1 MDEHPSKTD
10 AEAGVTATLA
20 AIRDGD
26 RDAKD
31 QLVGLIYDDL
41 RATAA
46 RFMRRERVDHTLQPT
61 ALVNESLVRLLD
73 TSSLKRI
80 EDRGHLIAAATVA
93 FKRVLIDHARARSA
107 QKRSR
112 GGARVPLTDV
122 EMHATAPAETA
133 GPPDAEEAANPFDLL
148 LDWYDEQGLDILVVD
163 QALDEL
169 RELERRWFDV
179 VLLRFF
185 GGFTIDQTAELLAVS
200 PRTVNQDWNQARAWL
215 RVKLED
221 EHAGGSDAAAS
232 PDGPLRG
239 GEPSRGT

>member
-1 MDEHPSKTD
+1 MDERPSKPESAAD
-10 AEAGVTATLA
+10 VTATLA
-20 AIRDGD
+20 AIRGGD
-26 RDAKD
+26 RDAKER
-31 QLVGLIYDDL
+31 LVGLIYEDL

-46 RFMRRERVDHTLQPT
+46 RFMRRERLDHTLQPT

-73 TSSLKRI
+73 TAALKRI

-122 EMHATAPAETA
+122 EMHVTAPKETA
-133 GPPDAEEAANPFDLL
+133 GPPDIEDAANPFDLL
-148 LDWYDEQGLDILVVD
+148 LDWYDDQGLDILVVD
-163 QALDEL
+163 QALEEL
-169 RELERRWFDV
+169 RDLERRWFDI

-185 GGFTIDQTAELLAVS
+185 GGFTIDQCAELLGVS

-221 EHAGGSDAAAS
+221 EHAGGSGAAAS
-232 PDGPLRG
+232 GDGPLRG
-239 GEPSRGT
+239 GEPSRGS